1 MDMKETFAFKRC
13 RVLVVSALLAA
24 LLVCLDFTTFPTT
37 KADNIQIPTS
47 ARIQD
52 MPVFAQQHYLSC
64 EYSAARAAAARW
76 GINLSEN
83 DFISNIPTNEDPHL
97 GFRGYI
103 DGDWGG
109 TSSYGIYAEPIA
121 LFLATRGLQTKL
133 LWDGVEQVKQEV
145 ALGRPV
151 LVWVVGGMGY
161 STPFEA
167 SANGNSFL
175 MMAYEHA
182 MTVYGYDENG
192 VYVADPGFGT
202 YDYYSWATFERSWA
216 YLGNMAMSVY
226 PAGTTPDPAEKPG
239 IAPQFYR
246 YWLRNNGLELTGQ
259 PIAPAYSDSTKIYQ
273 YFERARLEYDTTLP
287 NYQPIARG
295 LLGQEVTES
304 RRSEPAFHPL
314 SALEILKIT
323 PDEVALYYP
332 ATGFVMD
339 AGFQEFWQAR
349 GGLTIFGYPISR
361 TFYENNLKVQYFE
374 RARFELH
381 IETGSPVVMLG
392 LLGNERL
399 NPPFKP
405 VMPTDEPPANQPPTT

>member
-1 MDMKETFAFKRC
+1 MFKRC
-13 RVLVVSALLAA
+13 RVVMVSALLAV
-24 LLVCLDFTTFPTT
+24 LLGCLDFTSLPAA
-37 KADNIQIPTS
+37 KAADPEIPTS
-47 ARIQD
+47 ARIPD

-76 GINLSEN
+76 GVSLSES
-83 DFISNIPTNEDPHL
+83 DFISNIPTNADPHL

-103 DGDWGG
+103 DGDWGS

-175 MMAYEHA
+175 MMPYEHS

-202 YDYYSWATFERSWA
+202 YDYYSWAAFERSWG

-226 PAGTTPDPAEKPG
+226 PAETATSPNEKPG

-246 YWLRNNGLELTGQ
+246 YWLRNNGLELSGL
-259 PIAPAYSDSTKIYQ
+259 PIAPAFSENSKIYQ

-287 NYQPIARG
+287 NNQPIARG
-295 LLGQEVTES
+295 LLGEEVTES
-304 RRSEPAFHPL
+304 RRSEPAFQPL
-314 SALEILKIT
+314 NALEILKIT
-323 PDEVALYYP
+323 PDEVARYYP

-339 AGFQEFWQAR
+339 EGFEGFWQTK
-349 GGLTIFGYPISR
+349 GGLSVFGYPISR
-361 TFYENNLKVQYFE
+361 PFNENNQKVQYFE

-381 IETGSPVVMLG
+381 TESGNPVIMLG
-392 LLGNERL
+392 LLGNEKL
-399 NPPFKP
+399 HPPFKP
-405 VMPTDEPPANQPPTT
+405 VVPTDQPPASQPPTT